1 MPHTTPSRLPIH
13 PAHFAQTS
21 TRPLR
26 VFRLLVRIN
35 WHAQRQ
41 GRLGITP
48 HTTLPLLDT
57 STMST
62 SAALVNA
69 ISAYAHWRNR
79 AGAVCDSVVFSRPFT
94 TQQQQQQPELSSAVH
109 IDQEALDRLAARLSL
124 PEVRAK
130 VHRVGLP
137 LKFARPMD
145 ELNFHA
151 MLALLGFGGAY
162 EGGDAEHPRMLA
174 ESARDTILFGLIGL
188 HLSKADLHAGFLLTV
203 TRSDVSSYFGI
214 DGMVSVPHESMPA
227 IHVERPGP
235 LSQFVDDLVRMMN
248 QVGERLKELGEPD
261 LAHFILSAMRGEH
274 APTAARLVTALDVA
288 FPTTFGA
295 PLPLPG
301 QAVKE
306 SNDKGFVCHKKSLVL
321 AGELYHRL
329 RHTFSELAFQDF
341 VQAPGYVTPAIITH
355 LARFGVLRPSPS
367 QDEDDKA
374 DAAAVARMVGEP
386 ENVAPLTAAAMLALD
401 GLAVRLAEAATERE
415 AGGSGAAGAGEVLAP
430 LDLSYYLDEIWS
442 KDGQRQEQEQKEQRQ
457 QQQEKEGAEQA
468 TPEGEEK
475 APQTTQQQKQGLL
488 EGLNV
493 PAFIPPREQTVM

>member
-1 MPHTTPSRLPIH
+1 MTPNT
-13 PAHFAQTS
+13 AVFQE
-21 TRPLR
+21 LR
-26 VFRLLVRIN
+26 AAAADLL
-35 WHAQRQ
+35 AE
-41 GRLGITP
+41 
-48 HTTLPLLDT
+48 
-57 STMST
+57 
-62 SAALVNA
+62 
-69 ISAYAHWRNR
+69 
-79 AGAVCDSVVFSRPFT
+79 
-94 TQQQQQQPELSSAVH
+94 QQQQQAETSSAVH
-109 IDQEALDRLAARLSL
+109 IDQQALDRLAARLSL

-130 VHRVGLP
+130 VNRVGLP

-162 EGGDAEHPRMLA
+162 DGGNSEHPRMLA

-295 PLPLPG
+295 PLPLP
-301 QAVKE
+301 QLLEKE
-306 SNDKGFVCHKKSLVL
+306 TNDKGFVCHKKSLMLV
-321 AGELYHRL
+321 GELYHRL
-329 RHTFSELAFQDF
+329 RNTFSELAFQDF
-341 VQAPGYVTPAIITH
+341 SQAPGYVTPAIITH
-355 LARFGVLRPSPS
+355 LIRFGVLRPTPS
-367 QDEDDKA
+367 HDEDDKA
-374 DAAAVARMVGEP
+374 DAAAEAYMMGKP
-386 ENVAPLTAAAMLALD
+386 DNVAPLTAAAMLAVE
-401 GLAVRLAEAATERE
+401 GLALRVAEAATERKRD
-415 AGGSGAAGAGEVLAP
+415 GSGHPGATEVLAP

-442 KDGQRQEQEQKEQRQ
+442 KEGGQQQEQQ
-457 QQQEKEGAEQA
+457 QQQEKREGAEQA
-468 TPEGEEK
+468 TPKGEEQE
-475 APQTTQQQKQGLL
+475 PQMTQQKQWMVGGSSALTF
-488 EGLNV
+488 V
-493 PAFIPPREQTVM
+493 PPQGQTVM

>member
-1 MPHTTPSRLPIH
+1 MRCFSAKFSAPFPAPAFLGVLLLLCLCMCLSCSTLSPVPQIIRHLYHRRRHNPRRAFGPPKMTPN
-13 PAHFAQTS
+13 AA
-21 TRPLR
+21 
-26 VFRLLVRIN
+26 VFQEVRAAAADLL
-35 WHAQRQ
+35 AEQ
-41 GRLGITP
+41 
-48 HTTLPLLDT
+48 
-57 STMST
+57 
-62 SAALVNA
+62 
-69 ISAYAHWRNR
+69 
-79 AGAVCDSVVFSRPFT
+79 
-94 TQQQQQQPELSSAVH
+94 QQQQQQPELSSAVH
-109 IDQEALDRLAARLSL
+109 IDQEALDRLAAHLSL

-130 VHRVGLP
+130 ANRVGLP

-162 EGGDAEHPRMLA
+162 DGGDADHPRMLA

-235 LSQFVDDLVRMMN
+235 LSQFVNDLVRMMN

-288 FPTTFGA
+288 LPTTFGA

-301 QAVKE
+301 QAAKG

-329 RHTFSELAFQDF
+329 RHTFPELAFQDF
-341 VQAPGYVTPAIITH
+341 VQAPGYVTPTIITH
-355 LARFGVLRPSPS
+355 LARLGVLRPTPS

-374 DAAAVARMVGEP
+374 DAAAVAQMVGEP

-415 AGGSGAAGAGEVLAP
+415 AGGSGFSGTGEVLAP

-442 KDGQRQEQEQKEQRQ
+442 KEDGQPQEQEQKQQQQQQ
-457 QQQEKEGAEQA
+457 QQQEKKEGAGQ
-468 TPEGEEK
+468 TNPEGEGKE
-475 APQTTQQQKQGLL
+475 PQTTQQKQGVVGGSGVL
-488 EGLNV
+488 
-493 PAFIPPREQTVM
+493 AFIPPRGQTVM